1 MFKFV
6 SLSRRLITRDPSIIL
21 TFHNHLAPSHCL
33 LCFTSAVWNCCK
45 FCVFVIYH
53 GRIICIH
60 ICKTIKTRTILIGWD
75 KNVST
80 KTVLVHVF
88 VSSNLRVCMSVFAVV
103 VYLYLL
109 VYFFLYIWVFFVKV
123 RHNFVLFWFQ
133 SRTGGW
139 LWDALQIPLF
149 LQIVFHVTGGFISLA
164 TDIYPQ
170 LISEVNLFLI
180 DFFC

>member
-1 MFKFV
+1 M
-6 SLSRRLITRDPSIIL
+6 
-21 TFHNHLAPSHCL
+21 
-33 LCFTSAVWNCCK
+33 
-45 FCVFVIYH
+45 
-53 GRIICIH
+53 
-60 ICKTIKTRTILIGWD
+60 GWD

-80 KTVLVHVF
+80 KTVPVHVF
-88 VSSNLRVCMSVFAVV
+88 VSSNLRVCMSVFAFV
-103 VYLYLL
+103 VYLSVL

-123 RHNFVLFWFQ
+123 RHNFVLFCFQ

-170 LISEVNLFLI
+170 PISEVNLFLI
-180 DFFC
+180 FANQSMNF